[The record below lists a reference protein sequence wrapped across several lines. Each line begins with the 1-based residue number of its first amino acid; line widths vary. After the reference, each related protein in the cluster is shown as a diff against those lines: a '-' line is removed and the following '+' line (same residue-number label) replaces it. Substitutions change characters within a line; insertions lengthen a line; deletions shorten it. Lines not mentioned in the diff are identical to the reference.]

1 MFDQGLLKR
10 KQHGNLRD
18 LISRPFDEGGTVTV
32 QPTDTLMTA
41 YSRMKLNDISQLPVV
56 ENGHIVGL
64 IDEADIL
71 LAVYDDRKTFAR
83 PVADAMTKRLETID
97 SSADMRDL
105 LPIFDHGHV
114 AIVTE
119 GGQFHGLITRIDLL
133 NYLRRS
139 AA

>member
-1 MFDQGLLKR
+1 
-10 KQHGNLRD
+10 
-18 LISRPFDEGGTVTV
+18 
-32 QPTDTLMTA
+32 MTA

-56 ENGHIVGL
+56 EDGHIVGL

-71 LAVYDDRKTFAR
+71 LAVYDDRTKFSKPT
-83 PVADAMTKRLETID
+83 ADAMTKRLETID

-114 AIVTE
+114 AIVTD